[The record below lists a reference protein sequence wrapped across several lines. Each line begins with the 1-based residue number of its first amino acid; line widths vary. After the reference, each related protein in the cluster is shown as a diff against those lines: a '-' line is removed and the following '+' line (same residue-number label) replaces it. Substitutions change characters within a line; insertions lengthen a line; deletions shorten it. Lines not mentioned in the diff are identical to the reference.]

1 MGNGKCI
8 EAGILTG
15 GVYSRLIEQHKRVY
29 SVDACSP
36 TLHTCGG
43 GNEEIKI
50 LEEPLGCALR
60 GRYKNGDGTTAQQA
74 TLPDGSNKYLV
85 KENRKYRI
93 RKLTPTKE
101 CSRLMGVEDADS
113 ANISKRQT
121 ERQQY
126 HLYGDSIVT
135 ACLMAI
141 LGELCGVDYE
151 SKIEELAKN
160 ICEDRPAEYKQI
172 DGGDRGEN

>member
-1 MGNGKCI
+1 MKSNG
-8 EAGILTG
+8 GTQ
-15 GVYSRLIEQHKRVY
+15 YYQQDRVY
-29 SVDACSP
+29 DSESVAV
-36 TLHTCGG
+36 
-43 GNEEIKI
+43 
-50 LEEPLGCALR
+50 AL
-60 GRYKNGDGTTAQQA
+60 QA

-101 CSRLMGVEDADS
+101 CSRLMGIEDADS

-141 LGELCGVDYE
+141 FGELCGVDYE
-151 SKIEELAKN
+151 SKIEEHAKN

-172 DGGDRGEN
+172 DGGGIEVKIKSNTKCGYEIATLGDGINLAFPESRTRRGLSLIHI

>member
-1 MGNGKCI
+1 MKSNG
-8 EAGILTG
+8 GTQ
-15 GVYSRLIEQHKRVY
+15 YYQQDRVY
-29 SVDACSP
+29 DSESVAV
-36 TLHTCGG
+36 
-43 GNEEIKI
+43 
-50 LEEPLGCALR
+50 AL
-60 GRYKNGDGTTAQQA
+60 QA
-74 TLPDGSNKYLV
+74 TLPDGNNKYLV

-101 CSRLMGVEDADS
+101 CSRLMGIEDADS

-141 LGELCGVDYE
+141 FGELCGVDYE

-172 DGGDRGEN
+172 DGGYRGEN